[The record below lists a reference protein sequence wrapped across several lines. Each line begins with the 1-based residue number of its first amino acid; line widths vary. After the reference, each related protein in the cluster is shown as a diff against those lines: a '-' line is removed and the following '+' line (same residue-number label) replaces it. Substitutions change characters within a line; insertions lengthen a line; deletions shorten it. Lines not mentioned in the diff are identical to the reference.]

1 MIVVHQAGPHRAD
14 GTQQCTRCG
23 RELSMMGGS
32 RFSEGAYIEREE
44 GALSGV
50 TARTLLVGFG
60 ETPPMLCE
68 PFPFDDS

>member
-1 MIVVHQAGPHRAD
+1 
-14 GTQQCTRCG
+14 
-23 RELSMMGGS
+23 MMGGS

>member
-1 MIVVHQAGPHRAD
+1 
-14 GTQQCTRCG
+14 
-23 RELSMMGGS
+23 MMGGS

-60 ETPPMLCE
+60 EAPPMLCE